1 MRIFNEKTEWIF
13 AIMGCAIIFY
23 VAYLSGNI
31 ARNFPLSV
39 PILML
44 TLCLISILIV
54 LLPFFKNI
62 SRQTKIFIVTGA
74 LAVSAFTNLV
84 FFEDDSFHTEPLIC
98 NLFLHGHIKSGDG
111 ERESNDGEE
120 YTVTEYRFIP
130 ASKND
135 NIEKNL
141 IDLVLLEISVGS
153 ILFPYFLLRY
163 KLNVS
168 FK

>member
-13 AIMGCAIIFY
+13 GMIGCAIILY

-39 PILML
+39 PILL
-44 TLCLISILIV
+44 LALCLISILIV
-54 LLPFFKNI
+54 LLPVFKNI
-62 SRQTKIFIVTGA
+62 SRQTKIFIVTGS
-74 LAVSAFTNLV
+74 LFLSAFTNLV
-84 FFEDDSFHTEPLIC
+84 FFDKNSFHTEPLIC
-98 NLFLHGHIKSGDG
+98 NLFVHGHIKSEDV
-111 ERESNDGEE
+111 EKQSDEGEE

-130 ASKND
+130 ASTKD
-135 NIEKNL
+135 DITKNL
-141 IDLVLLEISVGS
+141 VDLALLEISVGS

>member
-13 AIMGCAIIFY
+13 GIIACAVILY

-31 ARNFPLSV
+31 AREFPLSV
-39 PILML
+39 PILSL
-44 TLCLISILIV
+44 TLCLVSILIV
-54 LLPFFKNI
+54 LLPVFKNI

-74 LAVSAFTNLV
+74 LVLSAFTNLV
-84 FFEDDSFHTEPLIC
+84 FLDDDSFHTEPLIC
-98 NLFLHGHIKSGDG
+98 NLFVRGHIKSEDV
-111 ERESNDGEE
+111 EKESDDGEE
-120 YTVTEYRFIP
+120 YTVTQYRFIS
-130 ASKND
+130 ASPKD
-135 NIEKNL
+135 DIAKNL
-141 IDLVLLEISVGS
+141 VDLALLEISVGS